1 MRTAE
6 EIRAAI
12 SRLLL
17 ISDIVTSVDQN
28 NPEVDLA
35 ILVVDAL
42 RWVLAEDS
50 ALEYFIVMTEE
61 IHRRVKAINN

>member
-50 ALEYFIVMTEE
+50 ALEDFIVMTEE